1 LLPRPPIPDTAQAR
15 PSTHRTTVA
24 RRNEPVTH
32 TTLPLSDAY
41 RFAVARRSG
50 YLHVSVSGENTAG
63 NVRRILR
70 DVLDACAQHHCR
82 RVLLQEHLSG
92 PSLEIVEAFEIVSEG
107 SRSARPIE
115 QIAYVDTNPE
125 HDSSLNRGVRVRV
138 FAAVS
143 EAESWLEAE
152 ISKIGATKCTD
163 TPQG

>member
-1 LLPRPPIPDTAQAR
+1 M
-15 PSTHRTTVA
+15 
-24 RRNEPVTH
+24 TH
-32 TTLPLSDAY
+32 TTRPLSDAY

-50 YLHVSVSGENTAG
+50 YLHISVSGENTAE

-70 DVLDACAQHHCR
+70 DVLDACAQHDCR
-82 RVLLQEHLSG
+82 RVLLEEHLLG

-125 HDSSLNRGVRVRV
+125 HDSSLLEFVETVALNRGVRVRV

-152 ISKIGATKCTD
+152 TSKTGATKCTD